1 MWKSTIAIAAGALLL
16 AGCGQANQAAEA
28 SANVTNAAAKAAKKV
43 PYCFFKDENSKG
55 WTASAGKDGN
65 VTVKGQGYVADGR
78 YMAGLK
84 PAEIEGSTASL
95 QLAMPQNDT
104 GHSKIDGWWDISST
118 IPGSGAIDTVEVLC
132 GAKTV
137 ATLEVK
143 RKG

>member
-1 MWKSTIAIAAGALLL
+1 MHRSMIAIVAGAAAL
-16 AGCGQANQAAEA
+16 AGCGQANEAADA
-28 SANVTNAAAKAAKKV
+28 SANVAKAAAPAKKV

-55 WTASAGKDGN
+55 WTASSGKDGN
-65 VTVKGQGYVADGR
+65 VIVTGKGYVADGR

-104 GHSKIDGWWDISST
+104 GYSKADGWWDISST
-118 IPGSGAIDTVEVLC
+118 IAQSAAVDTVKVLC

>member
-1 MWKSTIAIAAGALLL
+1 MHRSMIAIVAGAAAL
-16 AGCGQANQAAEA
+16 AGCGQTNDSAEA
-28 SANVTNAAAKAAKKV
+28 SANVAKAAAPAKKV

-55 WTASAGKDGN
+55 WAASSGKDGN
-65 VTVKGQGYVADGR
+65 VIVKGKGYVADGR

-84 PAEIEGSTASL
+84 PAEIDGSTASL

-104 GHSKIDGWWDISST
+104 GYSKTDGWWDISST
-118 IPGSGAIDTVEVLC
+118 IPQSAAVDTVKVLC

>member
-1 MWKSTIAIAAGALLL
+1 MIAIVAGAAAL
-16 AGCGQANQAAEA
+16 AGCGQANEAADA
-28 SANVTNAAAKAAKKV
+28 SANVAKAAAPAKKV

-55 WTASAGKDGN
+55 WTASPGKDGN
-65 VTVKGQGYVADGR
+65 VIVKGKGYVADGR

-104 GHSKIDGWWDISST
+104 GYSKADGWWDISST
-118 IPGSGAIDTVEVLC
+118 IPQSAAVDTVKVLC

>member
-1 MWKSTIAIAAGALLL
+1 MRNSMLGMVAAGALLS
-16 AGCGQANQAAEA
+16 ACGQANEAAEA
-28 SANVTNAAAKAAKKV
+28 SANLANVAAPAKKV
-43 PYCFFKDENSKG
+43 PYCFFKDENSKA

-65 VTVKGQGYVADGR
+65 VTVKGKGYVADGR

-84 PAEIEGSTASL
+84 PAQIEGSTAQM

-118 IPGSGAIDTVEVLC
+118 IPASGSVDTVKVLC

-137 ATLEVK
+137 ATLDVK

>member
-1 MWKSTIAIAAGALLL
+1 MHRSMIAIVAGAAAL
-16 AGCGQANQAAEA
+16 AGCGQANEAADA
-28 SANVTNAAAKAAKKV
+28 SANVAKAAAPAKKV

-55 WTASAGKDGN
+55 WAASAGKDGN
-65 VTVKGQGYVADGR
+65 VIVKGKGYVADGR

-95 QLAMPQNDT
+95 QLAMPQNAT
-104 GHSKIDGWWDISST
+104 GYSKADGWWDISST
-118 IPGSGAIDTVEVLC
+118 IAQSAAVDTVKVLC

>member
-1 MWKSTIAIAAGALLL
+1 MHRSMIAIVAGAAAL
-16 AGCGQANQAAEA
+16 AGCGQANEAADA
-28 SANVTNAAAKAAKKV
+28 SANVAKAAAPAKKV

-55 WTASAGKDGN
+55 WAASAGKDGN
-65 VTVKGQGYVADGR
+65 VIVKGKGYVADGR

-104 GHSKIDGWWDISST
+104 GYSKADGWWDISST
-118 IPGSGAIDTVEVLC
+118 IAQSAAVDTVKVLC

-137 ATLEVK
+137 ATLLPIW
-143 RKG
+143 KG

>member
-1 MWKSTIAIAAGALLL
+1 MIAIVAGAAAL
-16 AGCGQANQAAEA
+16 AGCGQANDSAEA
-28 SANVTNAAAKAAKKV
+28 SANVAKAAAPAKKV

-55 WTASAGKDGN
+55 WTASSGNDGN
-65 VTVKGQGYVADGR
+65 VIVKGKGYVADGR
-78 YMAGLK
+78 YMAAVK

-104 GHSKIDGWWDISST
+104 GYSKTDGWWDISST
-118 IPGSGAIDTVEVLC
+118 IPQSATVDTVKVLC

>member
-1 MWKSTIAIAAGALLL
+1 MHRSMIAIVAGAAAL
-16 AGCGQANQAAEA
+16 AGCGQANEAADA
-28 SANVTNAAAKAAKKV
+28 SANVAKAAAPAKKV

-55 WTASAGKDGN
+55 WAASAGKDGN
-65 VTVKGQGYVADGR
+65 VIVKGKGYVADGR

-104 GHSKIDGWWDISST
+104 GYSKADGWWDISST
-118 IPGSGAIDTVEVLC
+118 IPQSAAVDTVKVLC

>member
-1 MWKSTIAIAAGALLL
+1 MHRSMIAIAAGAAAL
-16 AGCGQANQAAEA
+16 AGCGQANEAADA
-28 SANVTNAAAKAAKKV
+28 SANVAKAAAPAKKV

-55 WTASAGKDGN
+55 WTASSGKDGN
-65 VTVKGQGYVADGR
+65 VIVKGKGYVADGR

-104 GHSKIDGWWDISST
+104 GYSKADGWWDISST
-118 IPGSGAIDTVEVLC
+118 IPQSAAVDTVKVLC
-132 GAKTV
+132 GAKTI

>member
-1 MWKSTIAIAAGALLL
+1 MHRSMIAIVAGAAAL
-16 AGCGQANQAAEA
+16 AGCGQANEAADA
-28 SANVTNAAAKAAKKV
+28 SANVAKAAAPAKKV

-55 WTASAGKDGN
+55 WAASSGKDGN
-65 VTVKGQGYVADGR
+65 VIVKGKGYVADGR

-104 GHSKIDGWWDISST
+104 GYSKTDGWWDISST
-118 IPGSGAIDTVEVLC
+118 IPQSAAVDTVKVLC

>member
-1 MWKSTIAIAAGALLL
+1 MRKSMMAMVAGASAL
-16 AGCGQANQAAEA
+16 AACGQANQPAEA
-28 SANVTNAAAKAAKKV
+28 SANVAAAAPAKKV

-55 WTASAGKDGN
+55 WTASPGKDGN
-65 VTVKGQGYVADGR
+65 VIVKGKGYVADGR

-84 PAEIEGSTASL
+84 PAEIDGSTASL
-95 QLAMPQNDT
+95 QLAMPQNGT
-104 GHSKIDGWWDISST
+104 GYSKADGWWDISST
-118 IPGSGAIDTVEVLC
+118 IPDSAGVDTVNVLC

>member
-1 MWKSTIAIAAGALLL
+1 MRKSMMAMVAGASAL
-16 AGCGQANQAAEA
+16 AACGQANQPAEA
-28 SANVTNAAAKAAKKV
+28 SANVAAAAPAKKV

-55 WTASAGKDGN
+55 WAASAGKDGN
-65 VTVKGQGYVADGR
+65 VTVKGKGYVADGR

-84 PAEIEGSTASL
+84 PAEIDGSTATL

-118 IPGSGAIDTVEVLC
+118 IPDSAGVDTVNVLC

-137 ATLEVK
+137 ATLDVK

>member
-1 MWKSTIAIAAGALLL
+1 MIAIVAGAAAL
-16 AGCGQANQAAEA
+16 AGCGQANEAADA
-28 SANVTNAAAKAAKKV
+28 SANVAKAAAPAKKV

-55 WTASAGKDGN
+55 WTASSGKDGN
-65 VTVKGQGYVADGR
+65 VIVKGKGYVADGR
-78 YMAGLK
+78 YMAAVK

-104 GHSKIDGWWDISST
+104 GYSKTDGWWDISST
-118 IPGSGAIDTVEVLC
+118 IPQSATVDTVKVLC

>member
-1 MWKSTIAIAAGALLL
+1 MRKSMMAMVAGASAL
-16 AGCGQANQAAEA
+16 AACGQANQPAEA
-28 SANVTNAAAKAAKKV
+28 SANVAAAAPAKKV

-55 WTASAGKDGN
+55 WAASAGKDGN
-65 VTVKGQGYVADGR
+65 VTVKGKGYVADGR

-84 PAEIEGSTASL
+84 PAEIDGSTANL
-95 QLAMPQNDT
+95 QLAVPQNDT

-118 IPGSGAIDTVEVLC
+118 IPDSAGVDTVNVLC

-137 ATLEVK
+137 ATLDVK

>member
-1 MWKSTIAIAAGALLL
+1 MIAIVAGAAAL
-16 AGCGQANQAAEA
+16 AGCGQANEAADA
-28 SANVTNAAAKAAKKV
+28 SANVAKAAAPAKKV

-55 WTASAGKDGN
+55 WAASAGKDGN
-65 VTVKGQGYVADGR
+65 VIVKGKGYVADGR

-104 GHSKIDGWWDISST
+104 GYSKADGWWDISST
-118 IPGSGAIDTVEVLC
+118 IPQSAAVDTVKVLC

>member
-1 MWKSTIAIAAGALLL
+1 MHRSMIAIVAGAAAL
-16 AGCGQANQAAEA
+16 AGCGQTNDSAEA
-28 SANVTNAAAKAAKKV
+28 SANVTKAAAPAKKV

-55 WTASAGKDGN
+55 WAASSGKDGN
-65 VTVKGQGYVADGR
+65 VIVKGKGYVADGR

-84 PAEIEGSTASL
+84 PAEIDGSTASL

-104 GHSKIDGWWDISST
+104 GYSKTDGWWDISST
-118 IPGSGAIDTVEVLC
+118 IPQSAAVDTVKVLC

>member
-1 MWKSTIAIAAGALLL
+1 MRKSMMAMVAGASAL
-16 AGCGQANQAAEA
+16 AACGQANQPAEA
-28 SANVTNAAAKAAKKV
+28 SANVAAAAPAKKV

-55 WTASAGKDGN
+55 WTASPGKDGN
-65 VTVKGQGYVADGR
+65 VIVKGKGYVADGR

-84 PAEIEGSTASL
+84 PAEIDGSTASL

-104 GHSKIDGWWDISST
+104 GYSKADGWWDISST
-118 IPGSGAIDTVEVLC
+118 IPHSAGVDTVNVLC

>member
-1 MWKSTIAIAAGALLL
+1 MIAIVAGAAAL
-16 AGCGQANQAAEA
+16 AGCGQANEAADA
-28 SANVTNAAAKAAKKV
+28 SANVAKAAAPAKKV

-55 WTASAGKDGN
+55 WAASAGKDGN
-65 VTVKGQGYVADGR
+65 VIVKGKGYVADGR

-104 GHSKIDGWWDISST
+104 GYSKADGWWDISST
-118 IPGSGAIDTVEVLC
+118 IAQSAAVDTVKVLC

>member
-1 MWKSTIAIAAGALLL
+1 MRKSMIAIVAGAAVL
-16 AGCGQANQAAEA
+16 AGCGQANEAAEA
-28 SANVTNAAAKAAKKV
+28 SSNVANAAAAPAKKV

-55 WTASAGKDGN
+55 WTASAGRDGN
-65 VTVKGQGYVADGR
+65 VTVKGKGYVADGR

-84 PAEIEGSTASL
+84 PAEIEGSVASL

-118 IPGSGAIDTVEVLC
+118 IPQSGSVDTVKVLC

-137 ATLEVK
+137 ATLDVK

>member
-1 MWKSTIAIAAGALLL
+1 MRRRLLPTGDVETPYEN
-16 AGCGQANQAAEA
+16 APADDSAEA
-28 SANVTNAAAKAAKKV
+28 SANVAKAAAPAKKV

-55 WTASAGKDGN
+55 WTASPGKDGN
-65 VTVKGQGYVADGR
+65 VIVKGKGYVADGR

-84 PAEIEGSTASL
+84 PAEIDGSTASL

-104 GHSKIDGWWDISST
+104 GYSKADGWWDIGST
-118 IPGSGAIDTVEVLC
+118 IPQSAAVDTVKVLC

>member
-1 MWKSTIAIAAGALLL
+1 MRKSMIAILAGAAVL
-16 AGCGQANQAAEA
+16 AGCGQANEAAEA
-28 SANVTNAAAKAAKKV
+28 SSNVANAAAAPAKKV

-55 WTASAGKDGN
+55 WTASAGRDGN
-65 VTVKGQGYVADGR
+65 VTVKGKGYVADGR

-84 PAEIEGSTASL
+84 PAEIEGSVASL

-118 IPGSGAIDTVEVLC
+118 IPQSGSVDTVKVLC

-137 ATLEVK
+137 ATLDVK

>member
-1 MWKSTIAIAAGALLL
+1 MIAIVAGAAAL
-16 AGCGQANQAAEA
+16 AGCGQANDSAEA
-28 SANVTNAAAKAAKKV
+28 SANVAKAAAPAKKV

-55 WTASAGKDGN
+55 WTASSGEDGN
-65 VTVKGQGYVADGR
+65 VIVKGKGYVADGR
-78 YMAGLK
+78 YMAAVK

-104 GHSKIDGWWDISST
+104 GYSKTDGWWDISST
-118 IPGSGAIDTVEVLC
+118 IPQSATVDTVKVLC

>member
-1 MWKSTIAIAAGALLL
+1 MHRSMIAIVAGAAAL
-16 AGCGQANQAAEA
+16 AGCGQANEAADA
-28 SANVTNAAAKAAKKV
+28 SANVAKAAAPAKKV

-55 WTASAGKDGN
+55 WAASAGKDGN
-65 VTVKGQGYVADGR
+65 VIVKGKGYVADGR

-84 PAEIEGSTASL
+84 PAEIDGSTASL

-104 GHSKIDGWWDISST
+104 GYSKTDGWWDISST
-118 IPGSGAIDTVEVLC
+118 IPQSAAVDTVKVLC

>member
-1 MWKSTIAIAAGALLL
+1 MHRYIIAIVAGAAAL
-16 AGCGQANQAAEA
+16 AGCGQANDSAEA
-28 SANVTNAAAKAAKKV
+28 SANVAKAAAPAKKV

-55 WTASAGKDGN
+55 WTASSGEDGN
-65 VTVKGQGYVADGR
+65 VIVKGKGYVADGR
-78 YMAGLK
+78 YMAAVK

-104 GHSKIDGWWDISST
+104 GYSKTDGWWDISST
-118 IPGSGAIDTVEVLC
+118 IPQSATVDTVKVLC

>member
-1 MWKSTIAIAAGALLL
+1 MNKSVIAIAAGAAAL
-16 AGCGQANQAAEA
+16 AACGQANQAAEA
-28 SANVTNAAAKAAKKV
+28 SANVASKVPAKKV

-55 WTASAGKDGN
+55 WAASAGKDGN
-65 VTVKGQGYVADGR
+65 VVVKGKGYVADGR

-84 PAEIEGSTASL
+84 PAEIDGSTASL

-118 IPGSGAIDTVEVLC
+118 IPDSGGVDTVNVLC
-132 GAKTV
+132 GAKRV

>member
-1 MWKSTIAIAAGALLL
+1 MHRYMIAIVAGAAAL
-16 AGCGQANQAAEA
+16 AGCGQANDSAEA
-28 SANVTNAAAKAAKKV
+28 SANVAKAAAPAKKV

-55 WTASAGKDGN
+55 WTASSGKDGN
-65 VTVKGQGYVADGR
+65 VIVKGKGYVADGR
-78 YMAGLK
+78 YMAAVK

-104 GHSKIDGWWDISST
+104 GYSKTDGWWDISST
-118 IPGSGAIDTVEVLC
+118 IPQSAAVDTVKVLC